1 MEQVMSNPSAMDIGT
16 EGATPGG
23 MAMGQVIGTPIIALD
38 GRMVKQISTH
48 PHISKNMGIF
58 TRYDIVWVN

>member
-38 GRMVKQISTH
+38 GQANFNPSPYPQEH
-48 PHISKNMGIF
+48 G
-58 TRYDIVWVN
+58 DIYKI